1 MILGI
6 GFIATITA
14 AVSTYFLSN
23 FGDKETTLDDIIKKL
38 DNIEKELEEIKES
51 KK

>member
-1 MILGI
+1 MVLGI

-23 FGDKETTLDDIIKKL
+23 FGDKETTLDDIVKKL
-38 DNIEKELEEIKES
+38 DNIEKELEKIKDN